1 MAIAG
6 LLKRPAFWWI
16 LFVLAVILGVIL
28 IKYGQGLE
36 PYSDSARASK
46 LISAEYCF
54 YESGRNTDI
63 QAKKW
68 YREMGSVRTARY
80 PTINT
85 GCALIVAALT
95 IGILFACLNT
105 FGSISRSL
113 LRTPERKWHFFAIGT
128 AIIFSSCFAIIFGL
142 ELDLKRGMFPW
153 CADSI
158 GIPIFGIGFATIIL
172 LPIALLIGWL
182 ISCFFRD
189 IPVSLW
195 QWDSKSA
202 GRSWSVT
209 IFFGS
214 LSILWLGVLLN
225 AAPTA
230 DFLIVGP
237 CILAIYVTLSCRAA
251 VLAPLISCQ

>member
-6 LLKRPAFWWI
+6 LLKRPAFWWM
-16 LFVLAVILGVIL
+16 LFAIAVIVGVVL
-28 IKYGQGLE
+28 IQYGRGLE

-54 YESGRNTDI
+54 YESGGNKDI
-63 QAKKW
+63 QVKKW
-68 YREMGSVRTARY
+68 FREMDSVRTARY

-95 IGILFACLNT
+95 IGILFACLKT
-105 FGSISRSL
+105 FGSNSRSL
-113 LRTPERKWHFFAIGT
+113 MRTPERKWHFFAIGT
-128 AIIFSSCFAIIFGL
+128 AIIFSSYFAVVLGL
-142 ELDLKRGMFPW
+142 EIDLKREMFPW

-158 GIPIFGIGFATIIL
+158 MIPIFGMGFATIIL
-172 LPIALLIGWL
+172 LPIALFIGWFV
-182 ISCFFRD
+182 SCFFRNL
-189 IPVSLW
+189 PVSLW
-195 QWDSKSA
+195 QWDSENA

-214 LSILWLGVLLN
+214 LSILWLGVLFN

-251 VLAPLISCQ
+251 VLAPSISRQ